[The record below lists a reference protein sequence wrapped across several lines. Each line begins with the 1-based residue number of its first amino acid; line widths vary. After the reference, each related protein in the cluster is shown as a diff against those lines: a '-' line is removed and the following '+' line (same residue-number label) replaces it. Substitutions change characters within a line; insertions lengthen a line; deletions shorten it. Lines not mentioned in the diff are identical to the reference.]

1 LHKVFSGEIKNIVL
15 IGFMAAGKSSVGR
28 LLARELRWDFL
39 DTDSEIE
46 RITGLKIPDLFKKYG
61 ETRFRSEES
70 LLVKKLEKRTR
81 TVIATGGG
89 TVLAEGNWHMLKK
102 LGITIHLYAPLEV
115 ALQRVKKRQDRPL
128 LNKSRME
135 IEKLWQE
142 RLKRYQEAHITIDTS
157 LKDIAEIV
165 EEILASVK
173 GGCIQHETES

>member
-1 LHKVFSGEIKNIVL
+1 MNIVL

-28 LLARELRWDFL
+28 FLARELQWDFL

-46 RITGLKIPDLFKKYG
+46 QITGLKIADLFKKYG

-70 LLVKKLEKRTR
+70 VLVKKLENCTG

-89 TVLAEGNWHMLKK
+89 TVLAEENWRILNK

-115 ALQRVKKRQDRPL
+115 ALQRVKNRQDRPL
-128 LNKSRME
+128 LNKSRVE

-142 RLKRYQEAHITIDTS
+142 RLKRYQEAHITIDTTV
-157 LKDIAEIV
+157 KDIAEIV
-165 EEILASVK
+165 EEILAIVK
-173 GGCIQHETES
+173 GGCIQRETES